1 MRNPLVVNTV
11 ELLRR
16 PGSVRDVRLSVPPDS
31 VALDDPRIVP
41 GSEIAVDLHCESLSD
56 GIVVDGTVVAA
67 YHGDCR
73 RCLAPV
79 ENRLESPLHEL
90 YQVNLTDPDAFPI
103 SGDQIDLAVAVRET
117 ILLDLPD
124 APVCRPD
131 CAGLCPV
138 CGSDRNRESCSC
150 ESPATDSRWAALDAL
165 RDQLPE

>member
-1 MRNPLVVNTV
+1 MKNPLSVNTV

-16 PGSVRDVRLSVPPDS
+16 PGTERELRLSVPPGS
-31 VALDDPRIVP
+31 IGLDDLRIVP
-41 GSEIAVDLHCESLSD
+41 DAEVDIDLRCESLSD
-56 GIVVDGTVVAA
+56 GIVVDGGVSVRFR
-67 YHGDCR
+67 GDCR

-79 ENRLESPLHEL
+79 EGRLDSPLHEL

-103 SGDQIDLAVAVRET
+103 EGDQIDLSVAIRET
-117 ILLDLPD
+117 VLLDLPD

-138 CGSDRNRESCSC
+138 CGIDLNSGSCSC
-150 ESPATDSRWAALDAL
+150 EAPSTDPRWAALDAL